1 MESNNRLRLWR
12 VEWVHR
18 NGYQAPYQIVEA
30 KKYKEVHKFIMESG
44 SRLLNFPN
52 SWSFVITDLH
62 KTQKNG
68 KWYDF

>member
-1 MESNNRLRLWR
+1 MESKSRLRLWR

-30 KKYKEVHKFIMESG
+30 KIYKEVHKIIIKSG
-44 SRLLNFPN
+44 CRLLDFN
-52 SWSFVITDLH
+52 SWSFKINELH
-62 KTQKNG
+62 KTKKNG